1 MKKVILFDLDNT
13 LYDYEPVHQKALKA
27 VYSSAKKEIGITFK
41 KFNDLFKISKSEI
54 HRELAG
60 TASSHNRVLYFQRL
74 IEKTL
79 ETLEPRITL
88 RFYDIYWNTFLKNMG
103 LKKGVL
109 QTLKKLNKE
118 FKIIIVSDLTAYIQ
132 LKKISKL
139 GLTPY
144 VDFLVTSEE
153 AGIEKP
159 HPSIFL
165 LALNKVD
172 MLPAHA
178 VMIGDNPKK
187 DIEGANAVGI
197 DTILITSRSKE
208 YKNIPE
214 DYKKPNYIIKEIPE
228 ILTILNKIKKQE
240 K

>member
-1 MKKVILFDLDNT
+1 MKKAILFDLDDT
-13 LYDYEPVHQKALKA
+13 LYEYEPTHKKALKA
-27 VYSSAKKEIGITFK
+27 VYSIVKKEIGTPFK
-41 KFNDLFKISKSEI
+41 KFEKLFELSKSEI

-79 ETLEPRITL
+79 KTLEPKITL
-88 RFYDIYWNTFLKNMG
+88 KFYDTYWNTFLKNMK
-103 LKKGVL
+103 LKKGTL
-109 QTLKKLNKE
+109 QTLKKLKKE
-118 FKIIIVSDLTAYIQ
+118 FKIIIISDLTAYIQ

-144 VDFLVTSEE
+144 IDFLVTSEE

-172 MLPAHA
+172 ILPSHA
-178 VMIGDNPKK
+178 IMIGDNPEK

-208 YKNIPE
+208 YSNMSE
-214 DYKKPNYIIKEIPE
+214 DYKKPNYVIKEIPE
-228 ILTILNKIKKQE
+228 VLAILKKIKEQE